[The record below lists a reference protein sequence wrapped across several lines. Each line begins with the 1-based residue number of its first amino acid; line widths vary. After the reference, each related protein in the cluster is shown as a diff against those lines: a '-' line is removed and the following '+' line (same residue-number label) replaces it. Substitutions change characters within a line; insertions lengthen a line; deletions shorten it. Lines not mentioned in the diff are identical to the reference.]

1 MSRLFGKSEAKD
13 AAANAARTE
22 VERLNALPVADL
34 AAELMPAFGPDGPR
48 SGKEI
53 NSLQASSWL
62 MRSYPTGSKQ
72 SRDLHRAVCEGL
84 ELLEHSGLV
93 EILNSKRGSVATGAH
108 LRATRLGESA
118 LASDQVASHLG
129 HSGRS

>member
-53 NSLQASSWL
+53 NSLQASIWL
-62 MRSYPTGSKQ
+62 MRSHPTRSTQ

-84 ELLEHSGLV
+84 ELLEQRGLV
-93 EILNSKRGSVATGAH
+93 EILSR
-108 LRATRLGESA
+108 
-118 LASDQVASHLG
+118 
-129 HSGRS
+129 